1 MLKQMKLQNK
11 KNPSNSLKNR
21 YQNNLGFMNGS
32 NFVFDCAHLLHYKYH
47 KINPNC
53 DASNIDSSD
62 WITNKKTT
70 INSMN
75 KKDY

>member
-1 MLKQMKLQNK
+1 
-11 KNPSNSLKNR
+11 
-21 YQNNLGFMNGS
+21 MNGS
-32 NFVFDCAHLLHYKYH
+32 NFFFDCAHLLHYKYR

-53 DASNIDSSD
+53 DASNIDSSG

>member
-1 MLKQMKLQNK
+1 
-11 KNPSNSLKNR
+11 
-21 YQNNLGFMNGS
+21 MNGS
-32 NFVFDCAHLLHYKYH
+32 NFVFDCAHLLHYKYR

>member
-1 MLKQMKLQNK
+1 
-11 KNPSNSLKNR
+11 
-21 YQNNLGFMNGS
+21 MNGS
-32 NFVFDCAHLLHYKYH
+32 NFVFDCAHLWHYKYH

-53 DASNIDSSD
+53 VASNIHSSD

-70 INSMN
+70 INPMN

>member
-1 MLKQMKLQNK
+1 
-11 KNPSNSLKNR
+11 
-21 YQNNLGFMNGS
+21 MNGS
-32 NFVFDCAHLLHYKYH
+32 NFVFHCAHLLHYKYC
-47 KINPNC
+47 KINPNS